1 MNKTII
7 ININGIVFHIEEDA
21 YDLLRDYMTGVK
33 RHFAYTPDS
42 EEITTDIENRLAEM
56 FTERLAADNS
66 QVITML
72 YVQEITAQMGS
83 VNEFELEEETDFN
96 PPLNLKSEKKLF
108 RDMDDRIIGGVCA
121 GIGHYFDIEPRWI
134 RLIAIAS
141 VIIGGAGLPLYI
153 VLWIIMPK
161 AVTRADKMAMK
172 GEPINLQSFKKNFDE
187 EVENLKHGFNRA
199 QREVRPAIDRLAIV
213 IGNILKVA
221 VKIVGGFI
229 IFIGGMISLGFI
241 VALIALLAISS
252 NSAINEFPINVANP
266 EYRAGIVV
274 SAFVIIF
281 IPLIALVLFAIRVIF
296 NKRVLTKT
304 SSFAMLII
312 WLTGIGF
319 GIHFGSRLA
328 SEFKGKATFSKT
340 TELKPASVY
349 FLKLNEVKYLSK
361 EDSVQFNI
369 DPGQFKGTVIIDG
382 DENHFDTDHNRIKL
396 HFEQSDIAI
405 PMLTQEYSSRGRD
418 FQSAL
423 NNAKRIIYNFKQT
436 DSTLYFDKNLSIK
449 NTELFRDQEINLTL
463 KLPANTKLV
472 IDNRLNRLLY
482 DFDLA
487 RCLPEGA
494 PYFET
499 PSRWI
504 MTTDGMKCEID
515 SLNKRNDARD
525 QEQYHEDHQ

>member
-56 FTERLAADNS
+56 FTERLSADNS
-66 QVITML
+66 QVITLL
-72 YVQEITAQMGS
+72 YVQEVTAQMGS
-83 VNEFELEEETDFN
+83 VNEFELDEEADLTTPFS
-96 PPLNLKSEKKLF
+96 LKSEKKLF

-121 GIGHYFDIEPRWI
+121 GVGHYFDIEPRWI
-134 RLIAIAS
+134 RLIAIAA

-161 AVTRADKMAMK
+161 AITRADKMAMK

-187 EVENLKHGFNRA
+187 EIESLKHGFNRA
-199 QREVRPAIDRLAIV
+199 HREARPAIDRLLVV
-213 IGNILKVA
+213 IGNLLKGF
-221 VKIVGGFI
+221 VKLVGGLI
-229 IFIGGMISLGFI
+229 IFMGGMMSLGLIIAAIAFMTISNNLDI
-241 VALIALLAISS
+241 VD
-252 NSAINEFPINVANP
+252 FPINAVNP
-266 EYRAGIVV
+266 EFRTGIVA
-274 SAFVIIF
+274 SAFVILF

-296 NKRVLTKT
+296 NRRVLTKT
-304 SSFAMLII
+304 SSFAMLVI

-319 GIHFGSRLA
+319 GIHFGTSLA
-328 SEFKGKATFSKT
+328 TEFRELATFSKT

-349 FLKLNEVKYLSK
+349 FLKLNDVKYLSK

-369 DPGQFKGTVIIDG
+369 DPGQFKGTIIING
-382 DENHFDTDHNRIKL
+382 DESRFSDRNRIKL
-396 HFEQSDIAI
+396 HFERSDVPI
-405 PMLTQEYSSRGRD
+405 PSMVQEYSARGRD
-418 FQSAL
+418 FQTAL
-423 NNAKRIIYNFKQT
+423 STAKRIIYNFKQVN
-436 DSTLYFDKNLSIK
+436 STLLFDKNLSIK
-449 NTELFRDQEINLTL
+449 RTELFRDQDVNLTL
-463 KLPANTKLV
+463 KLPANTRLV
-472 IDNRLNRLLY
+472 IDNELDRLLY
-482 DFDLA
+482 DFDLT

-504 MTTDGMKCEID
+504 MTADGMKCEID
-515 SLNKRNDARD
+515 SLNRRNEKSD
-525 QEQYHEDHQ
+525 EKQY